1 MFIRAFSNVLKNYS
15 RLCCHQNVSNYL
27 LLKHHRTFPRFI
39 SSFPY
44 LNIVHRQASTIQTK
58 EHSSKDLSK
67 IFNQVKLDSENDLAL
82 KKVFAVVHIAGKQ
95 FKVANNDIIMTNNKI
110 EAKCGDVIRLEKVL
124 AVGGRT
130 FTLVGKPLLKREL
143 VNVEAMVMEKTKGEK
158 KIAFKKKRRKGY
170 KRWKGH
176 RQDLSVL
183 KIKSID
189 FDSSVL

>member
-1 MFIRAFSNVLKNYS
+1 MFIQAFTNVLNNYS
-15 RLCCHQNVSNYL
+15 RLCGQSVSRYKLFQHQTL
-27 LLKHHRTFPRFI
+27 PRLI
-39 SSFPY
+39 TSFP
-44 LNIVHRQASTIQTK
+44 IIISGKRQASTTQIK
-58 EHSSKDLSK
+58 EGASENLSQ
-67 IFNQVKLDSENDLAL
+67 ILEQVKLDSANDLAH
-82 KKVFAVVHIAGKQ
+82 KKVFAVVHLAGKQ

-110 EAKCGDVIRLEKVL
+110 EAKCGDMIRLEKVL

-130 FTLVGKPLLKREL
+130 FTLVGKPLLKRDL

-189 FDSSVL
+189 FDSSIL